1 MKVSICDRGALL
13 AVSSA
18 ALAAY
23 ARVSGWR
30 REEPYGA
37 HSDVYTGKGLP
48 EIIIPRNED
57 LGDYATVVSTLIES
71 FAEVA
76 GQDEM
81 TIYRDLVIADRDVI
95 RVRAVDGDHS
105 GSLSVGVGADL
116 VCGARDL
123 ILAAACSLDNPR
135 PLYRPSANREASD
148 YLRRVRLGQTD
159 QGSFVITLLSP
170 AVTPPLQ
177 MALVPD
183 TETFDEPMER
193 RVTKRL
199 IEALATVR
207 RATDATNRGDR
218 DAFAETVSAGVSA
231 NLCEALAA
239 LTEKLIKLDV
249 SVAWAR
255 TYPRDEARCVVRFA
269 SHDTP
274 TLRAAGR
281 AFREREPQPGVTL
294 VGLVQR
300 LARGEADTAGT
311 VTLRTSIDGG
321 NQSVAAVLPQLD
333 YHRAIHAH
341 EAKEPVVMRG
351 DLERAGQ
358 RWHLLNACVLDVIS
372 AEDAPE
378 RPTGFLGRDD
388 ASGRAFEED

>member
-1 MKVSICDRGALL
+1 MKVSIRDRDALL

-37 HSDVYTGKGLP
+37 HSDVYTGKDLP

-57 LGDYATVVSTLIES
+57 LGDYATVVSTLIEI

-81 TIYRDLVIADRDVI
+81 TIYRDLVTADRDVI

-105 GSLSVGVGADL
+105 GSLSVDVGADL
-116 VCGARDL
+116 VCGTRDL
-123 ILAAACSLDNPR
+123 ILAAACSLNNPR
-135 PLYRPSANREASD
+135 PLYRLSANKEASE

-177 MALVPD
+177 MALMPD
-183 TETFDEPMER
+183 TETFDEPIER

-199 IEALATVR
+199 IEALTAVR
-207 RATDATNRGDR
+207 RATDATNHGDR
-218 DAFAETVSAGVSA
+218 DAFVATVSEGVSA
-231 NLCEALAA
+231 NLCEALAG
-239 LTEKLIKLDV
+239 LTEKLIKFDV

-255 TYPRDEARCVVRFA
+255 TYPGDKARYVVRFVF
-269 SHDTP
+269 HDSP

-281 AFREREPQPGVTL
+281 AFRKREPQPDVTL
-294 VGLVQR
+294 IGLVQR
-300 LARGEADTAGT
+300 LARGETDTAGT
-311 VTLRTSIDGG
+311 VTLRTLIDGSS
-321 NQSVAAVLPQLD
+321 QSVAAVLPQLD

-341 EAKEPVVMRG
+341 KAKEPVAMKG
-351 DLERAGQ
+351 DLERTGQ

-372 AEDAPE
+372 AEDALK
-378 RPTGFLGRDD
+378 RPASFFGHDD
-388 ASGRAFEED
+388 E